1 MKTILLI
8 LSFIF
13 ISFNYCSAQDGND
26 DRIEAVRMAYITKEL
41 ELSPDEAQRFWPIY
55 NNYMNE
61 IKTANDNN
69 ANDEIKREE
78 TIVNI
83 RKKYKPEFKK
93 ILISDTRVN
102 KVYVV
107 ERNYRDLLRKE
118 LQKRQQKKP

>member
-1 MKTILLI
+1 MLI
-8 LSFIF
+8 G
-13 ISFNYCSAQDGND
+13 FNYCSAQDGGD
-26 DRIEAVRMAYITKEL
+26 DRIEAVKMAYITKEL
-41 ELSPDEAQRFWPIY
+41 NLTPDEAQRFWPVY

-83 RKKYKPEFKK
+83 RKKYKIEFKK
-93 ILISDTRVN
+93 ILVSDTRVN